1 MKKLTGT
8 DFAKAIE
15 HLTALQTSQA
25 QETYSLLIAKLLGAF
40 TIKYEVP
47 VQSGAVSAISRI
59 LKRLDDEGIRQV
71 RAMSDSLLKVDD
83 HTLRE
88 ELLELQAQLL
98 PMSAQT
104 HQVKTRSA
112 FINTVLRPFDYKYSK
127 RWLSERKDIDIDSAR
142 RRIEDLERRELST
155 TDGILRWADEVLA
168 LFNDLVIFWGEEAD
182 QYYLRPA
189 GTISPKSSRTYAQA
203 WTTFIN
209 NFADQALDL
218 ALSDYSNQNSGQTL
232 YSMGRPETFEIGLG
246 QSVPEE
252 TESLKLNY
260 LVNDSRQ
267 NFESVT
273 AKRSREQKSSAPR
286 SRSAWIKVLLESRLD
301 ATAQATRKWDSQN
314 AFYESLNGWLN
325 SVEEIWGPAAKEMS
339 AKVSVKTI
347 DGEAELTIPNV
358 NTSDALHRIIKTA
371 DLLQGN

>member
-8 DFAKAIE
+8 DFTKAIE
-15 HLTALQTSQA
+15 QLTALQTSQA
-25 QETYSLLIAKLLGAF
+25 QEAYSLLIARLLGAF
-40 TIKYEVP
+40 TIKYEIP

-59 LKRLDDEGIRQV
+59 LKRLDDDGIRQI

-83 HTLRE
+83 QALRE

-112 FINTVLRPFDYKYSK
+112 FINTVLRPFDFKYSK
-127 RWLSERKDIDIDSAR
+127 RWLSERKDIDIDTAR

-155 TDGILRWADEVLA
+155 TDAILRWADEVLA

-209 NFADQALDL
+209 NFADQALDM
-218 ALSDYSNQNSGQTL
+218 ALSDTSLQNADQTL
-232 YSMGRPETFEIGLG
+232 YSRGVPDNFEVGLS
-246 QSVPEE
+246 QSVPDDL
-252 TESLKLNY
+252 ESLKLNY
-260 LVNDSRQ
+260 LISDSRQ
-267 NFESVT
+267 NFESIT
-273 AKRSREQKSSAPR
+273 AKKSREQKASAPR

-301 ATAQATRKWDSQN
+301 STAQATRKWDNQN
-314 AFYESLNGWLN
+314 AFHESLNGWLS

-339 AKVSVKTI
+339 AKVSVKTS

-358 NTSDALHRIIKTA
+358 NTSDALTRIIKTA
-371 DLLQGN
+371 ELLQGN